1 MNGYLKSG
9 LKIKFIKLILK
20 MHIKNGD
27 NRSKARDI
35 NQWRVTFRH
44 YKEEFHWG
52 VVRTARASKWFP
64 GLTSFYF
71 IPLFFL

>member
-1 MNGYLKSG
+1 
-9 LKIKFIKLILK
+9 